1 MEQEVKKQK
10 LLTKEKDDELEVMG
24 KLLKEAEEG
33 RPPTRKT
40 SAIHEETNAKHKATN
55 AKQKDTNTRQKDIE
69 LKQSETAEK
78 QEKVQ
83 KKHAKVGE

>member
-55 AKQKDTNTRQKDIE
+55 AKQKDTNTRQK
-69 LKQSETAEK
+69 ETAEK

-83 KKHAKVGE
+83 KKHEKVGE

>member
-1 MEQEVKKQK
+1 MEQEVKNHK
-10 LLTKEKDDELEVMG
+10 LLTIEKDDELEVMG

-55 AKQKDTNTRQKDIE
+55 AKQKDTNTRQK
-69 LKQSETAEK
+69 ETAEK

-83 KKHAKVGE
+83 KKHAKAGE